1 MNLREGT
8 RRLALIV
15 GITGACLGCIASYS
29 ELKTVRDLSAHH
41 AEFER
46 LTAGFANAKLA
57 QQMRRDA
64 EHDPSDNSITP
75 DCCGIEEIFSDK
87 IRILSM
93 THQACT
99 PLLPRSGRKL
109 LIRTPAPGAGSYALI
124 AALPILG
131 FLLPW
136 GVIRAVGWV
145 LAGFVQP
152 SH

>member
-46 LTAGFANAKLA
+46 LTAGFANSKLA

-75 DCCGIEEIFSDK
+75 DCCGIEEIFWDK
-87 IRILSM
+87 NHIFNDPSGVYSI
-93 THQACT
+93 TT
-99 PLLPRSGRKL
+99 EDGRSL
-109 LIRTPAPGAGSYALI
+109 YPTPAPGAGSYALI